1 MAEAWE
7 ESLPR
12 LLLEMGYFALKR
24 GSLSDAQALLRGA
37 QALRP
42 GDPTPA
48 MFRGMAQFAAGEYA
62 EAERSYRQIL
72 EKHQDDDLTRT
83 FLAESLIAQ
92 KRWND
97 AQALLAAV
105 IKDARH
111 KAAVG
116 FARELL
122 NGLAH
127 GFLQRAAT

>member
-12 LLLEMGYFALKR
+12 LLLEMGYYALKR
-24 GSLSDAQALLRGA
+24 GSLSDAHVLLKGA

-48 MFRGMAQFAAGEYA
+48 MFRGMAHFAAGEYS

-72 EKHQDDDLTRT
+72 ERHADDDLTRT

-92 KRWND
+92 KRWSD

-105 IKDARH
+105 IRDDRH
-111 KAAVG
+111 KPAVS

-122 NGLAH
+122 NGLAR
-127 GFLQRAAT
+127 GILQRAAT

>member
-1 MAEAWE
+1 MAESSE
-7 ESLPR
+7 DTLPR

-24 GSLSDAQALLRGA
+24 GSLSDAHALLRGA

-42 GDPTPA
+42 SDPTPA
-48 MFRGMAQFAAGEYA
+48 MFRGMAQFAAGEYL
-62 EAERSYRQIL
+62 EAERSYRQVL
-72 EKHQDDDLTRT
+72 ETHQDDDLTRT

-92 KRWND
+92 RRWTD

-122 NGLAH
+122 DGLAR
-127 GFLQRAAT
+127 GFLQRATT

>member
-7 ESLPR
+7 DNLPR

-24 GSLSDAQALLRGA
+24 GSLSDAHALLKGA

-48 MFRGMAQFAAGEYA
+48 MFRGMAHFAAGEYA
-62 EAERSYRQIL
+62 EAERSYRGIL
-72 EKHQDDDLTRT
+72 DTHKDDDLTRT
-83 FLAESLIAQ
+83 FLAESLVAQ
-92 KRWND
+92 KRWSD
-97 AQALLAAV
+97 AQSLLAAV
-105 IKDARH
+105 IKDDRH

-122 NGLAH
+122 NGLAR

>member
-7 ESLPR
+7 DGLPR

-24 GSLSDAQALLRGA
+24 GSLSDAHALLRGA

-42 GDPTPA
+42 SDPTPA
-48 MFRGMAQFAAGEYA
+48 MFRGMAQFAAGEYL
-62 EAERSYRQIL
+62 EAERSYRQVL

-97 AQALLAAV
+97 AQTLLAAV
-105 IKDARH
+105 IRDARH

-122 NGLAH
+122 DGLAR
-127 GFLQRAAT
+127 GFLQRATT